1 VAAAAAAPSAR
12 GLVPN
17 RDSSASLNMWLGR
30 DGSRPASVQGEDAL
44 GPDKARCD
52 ACACPPALGRP
63 AVSGRRWLIFIF
75 F

>member
-1 VAAAAAAPSAR
+1 
-12 GLVPN
+12 
-17 RDSSASLNMWLGR
+17 MWLGR